1 MACIST
7 QLGKL
12 FWEDKWFKLWYS
24 NSPINQ
30 GNQSMPKITFIG
42 AGSTVFVK
50 NVIGDSL
57 LSPALQNSEIA
68 LYDIDARRL
77 RESKQMLEILNTN
90 INQGRA
96 KISAYLGVGNRQAA
110 LQGAN
115 YVVNAIQVGGYKPAT
130 VIDFE
135 IPKKFGL
142 RQTIADTLGIGGIF
156 RALRTIPVMVD
167 FAHEMERVCPNA
179 WLLNYTNPMSMLTG
193 AMLRGTRIRTV
204 GLCHSVQVCAD
215 GLLRNLGMA
224 EKVATLRWNIAGINH
239 MGWLL
244 AIADGDVDLYPEIR
258 KRAAR
263 VVAEARRKGAPKNWD
278 MVRLDLIRHFG
289 YYITES
295 SEHNAEY
302 TPYWIKSRFP
312 GLVEEFGI
320 PLDEYPRRCIS
331 QIADWKKRS
340 VELTRSPR
348 ISHTRSHEYGSY
360 IMEAI
365 ETNVPYR
372 IGGNVLNQG
381 LITNLPAKAVVE
393 VPCLVDRN
401 GVQGCFVGELPEQCA
416 ALNRTN
422 INVQLMTIEAALTG
436 NKDALY
442 QAAYLDPHT
451 AAELPLDRI
460 RNLCDALI
468 KAHGKMLPPFK
479 SRVDNQPNHWKPNV
493 TVSEFVSDWQ
503 ISPLQP
509 KLSSTV
515 AAAEFLKPDYKTWQ
529 RVKQTQDSGFINAHD
544 LTGGKDGIVYL
555 AKKFKVATAGKWE
568 IRLGHDGGARL
579 FVDGTPVLA
588 VPEAQNPAVPG
599 RSKVLVTLAKGAHE
613 VVVALDL
620 NGGNGWGIFFAW
632 GKVLKGKVKFPTAA

>member
-1 MACIST
+1 
-7 QLGKL
+7 
-12 FWEDKWFKLWYS
+12 
-24 NSPINQ
+24 
-30 GNQSMPKITFIG
+30 MPKITFMG

-77 RESKQMLEILNTN
+77 KESKQMLEILNTN

-96 KISAYLGVGNRQAA
+96 RISAYLGVGNRKAA

-115 YVVNAIQVGGYKPAT
+115 YVVNAIQVGGYKPST

-156 RALRTIPVMVD
+156 RALRTIPVMLD

-193 AMLRGTRIRTV
+193 AMLRGSSIRTV

-215 GLLRNLGMA
+215 GLLHNLGLA
-224 EKVATLRWNIAGINH
+224 RNVTKLRWNIAGINH

-244 AIADGDVDLYPEIR
+244 EIADGNVDLYPEIR
-258 KRAAR
+258 KRAAQ
-263 VVAEARRKGAPKNWD
+263 VVAAARRKGAAKNWD
-278 MVRLDLIRHFG
+278 LVRLDMIRHFG

-312 GLVEEFGI
+312 ELVAEFNI
-320 PLDEYPRRCIS
+320 PLDEYPRRCIN

-340 VELTRSPR
+340 VELTRSP
-348 ISHTRSHEYGSY
+348 HLNHARSHEYGSY

-365 ETNVPYR
+365 ETDVPYR
-372 IGGNVLNQG
+372 IGGNVLNKG

-401 GVQGCFVGELPEQCA
+401 GVQGCHVGELPEQCA

-422 INVQLMTIEAALTG
+422 INVHLMAIEAALTG

-451 AAELPLDRI
+451 AAELPLDKI
-460 RNLCDALI
+460 RDLCDALI
-468 KAHGKMLPPFK
+468 KAHGTMLPTFN
-479 SRVDNQPNHWKPNV
+479 SRVANQPNHWKPID
-493 TVSEFVSDWQ
+493 TASEFVSNWR
-503 ISPLQP
+503 ISSVQP
-509 KLSSTV
+509 KPSGSV
-515 AAAEFLKPDYKTWQ
+515 ATAEILKPDYKTW
-529 RVKQTQDSGFINAHD
+529 KLIKKAQDSGFINVHA
-544 LTGGKDGIVYL
+544 LTGAQDGLVYL
-555 AKKFKVATAGKWE
+555 AKKFKVAAAGKWE
-568 IRLGHDGGARL
+568 IQLGHDGGARL

-588 VPEAQNPAVPG
+588 VPEAKNPAGPG
-599 RSKVLVTLAKGAHE
+599 RSKVVVPLAKGTHE
-613 VVVALDL
+613 IVVALDL
-620 NGGNGWGIFFAW
+620 NAGNGWGIFFAW
-632 GKVLKGKVKFPTAA
+632 GKVLKGNGQFPAAA